1 MILSKY
7 ENYSVDD
14 FIALYDQV
22 YQNPSA
28 SSRQSFKTALVRI
41 ETVYGSTL
49 PELKLKWVEDKNNMI
64 SKMIEKDYSMNSI
77 LLTLNMILKL
87 LKTVDAPIKNI
98 NDFGQTIQQI
108 NNRNKQKSMD
118 QELTDKEANIYV
130 PWESIVKTVVE
141 NTTYYL
147 ENDIDF
153 IEFRNFVILAT
164 YVLAPAPVRIGN
176 ILNCTY
182 IDGYSGH
189 LVSLLTNNYIVRLLN
204 NKYVFVFNK
213 YKTAG
218 KLGQQIMDIDSEL
231 LTKLYDKYFT
241 DAKLNKQH
249 HVFVPKDLNGKI
261 ELIQSDVTLALHSIT
276 DKYFQKK
283 FSVDM
288 LRHSFIT
295 YVLSKDPS
303 LRTKIDIA
311 ADMGQTY
318 RINAQEYYRR
328 K

>member
-7 ENYSVDD
+7 ENFTVDD
-14 FIALYDQV
+14 FMALYDQIYKNV
-22 YQNPSA
+22 SA
-28 SSRQSFKTALVRI
+28 SSRQSFKTALIRI

-49 PELKLKWVEDKNNMI
+49 PELKLKWVEEKDNLI
-64 SKMIEKDYSMNSI
+64 SKMIDKDYSMNSI

-108 NNRNKQKSMD
+108 NNRNKQKSID
-118 QELTDKEANIYV
+118 QELTDKEVDIYV
-130 PWESIVKTVVE
+130 PWENILKTVVE

-176 ILNCTY
+176 ILNCTF
-182 IDGYSGH
+182 IDGYTGH
-189 LVSLLTNNYIVRLLN
+189 LTSLLTNNYIVRLLT

-218 KLGQQIMDIDSEL
+218 KLGQQIMHIDSEL

-241 DAKLNKQH
+241 DSKLNKQH
-249 HVFVPKDLNGKI
+249 YVFVPKDINGKI
-261 ELIQSDVTLALHSIT
+261 ELIQSDVTLALHQIT

-303 LRTKIDIA
+303 LKTKIDIA

-328 K
+328 T

>member
-1 MILSKY
+1 
-7 ENYSVDD
+7 VDD